1 MHEILSPEEMSRA
14 DRLTAEM
21 GPIDTYEL
29 MRNAGA
35 AVMAEML
42 ARFADAPGFDVLCGP
57 GNNGGDGYV
66 IARLLQEHG
75 LDVRVWRE
83 AEPKPGT
90 DAARAAAEWPVVP
103 GTLADF
109 TPEAGRVVVD
119 ALFGAGLTRPVEGI
133 YAEALERAA
142 DAPVSV
148 VAVDLPSGI
157 SGESG
162 IVMGTTLP
170 ASLTVTFFR
179 KKPGHLLY
187 PGRSLCGETV
197 VADIGIDPQ
206 VLEII
211 GPCCWEN
218 TPALWR
224 AMLPRPAVD
233 THKYDRGH
241 VGVFSGGPSSTGA
254 ARLAARAA
262 ARIGA
267 GAVTLLSPAA
277 ALAVNAIHLTSI
289 MLRRVEEA
297 DELANF
303 QRERGAAAYV
313 LGPAFGVNEKA
324 RIFATMVL
332 LEEEVEPAHLVL
344 DADGITAFAGEPERL
359 FASAAGSRG
368 TLVLT
373 PHLGEF
379 ARLFPDI
386 AADERLSKLGRAR
399 AAAARSG
406 AVVLIKGPDTVI
418 AAPDGRAIINANATP
433 YLATA
438 GSGDVLAGMIAGLLA
453 QGMHGFEATAAAVYL
468 HAEAGRAYGPGLIAE
483 DLPDG
488 LPAVLRS
495 HIGAQG
501 GEVGEG

>member
-1 MHEILSPEEMSRA
+1 MLEILSPEEMSRA

-21 GPIDTYEL
+21 GPTDTYEL
-29 MRNAGA
+29 MCNAGA
-35 AVMAEML
+35 AVVSEIL
-42 ARFADAPGFDVLCGP
+42 PRFADATGFDILCGP

-66 IARLLQEHG
+66 IARLLQERG
-75 LDVRVWRE
+75 LDVTVWRE
-83 AEPKPGT
+83 AEPRPGT
-90 DAARAAAEWPVVP
+90 DAARAAAEWPVLP

-109 TPEAGRVVVD
+109 EPQAGRVVVD
-119 ALFGAGLTRPVEGI
+119 ALFGAGLSKPVEGA
-133 YAEALERAA
+133 YAEALEKAA
-142 DAPVSV
+142 AAPVPV
-148 VAVDLPSGI
+148 VAVDLPSGV

-162 IVMGTTLP
+162 TVMGATLP
-170 ASLTVTFFR
+170 ANLTVTFFR

-187 PGRSLCGETV
+187 PGRRLCGETV
-197 VADIGIDPQ
+197 VADIGINPK

-211 GPCCWEN
+211 GPRCREN
-218 TPALWR
+218 APALWQ
-224 AMLPRPAVD
+224 AILPQPAVD
-233 THKYDRGH
+233 AHKYRRGH

-277 ALAVNAIHLTSI
+277 ALAVNAMHLTSI
-289 MLRRVEEA
+289 MLRRVEEP
-297 DELANF
+297 DELAAF
-303 QRERGAAAYV
+303 QRDRAATAYV

-379 ARLFPDI
+379 ARLFPDL
-386 AADERLSKLGRAR
+386 AADEQLSKLGRAR

-406 AVVLIKGPDTVI
+406 AVLLIKGPDTVV
-418 AAPDGRAIINANATP
+418 AAPDGRAIINVNGTP

-453 QGMHGFEATAAAVYL
+453 QGMPAFEAAAAAVYL
-468 HAEAGRAYGPGLIAE
+468 HSEAGRAFGPGLIAE
-483 DLPDG
+483 DLPEA
-488 LPAVLRS
+488 LPAVLRR
-495 HIGAQG
+495 HVGWEE
-501 GEVGEG
+501 GETAEE